1 MINKAR
7 RRINQQGIVA
17 RIEKVDVIM
26 GSSGSLKDTLSKGDR
41 KCSR

>member
-26 GSSGSLKDTLSKGDR
+26 GSSGSLKRHTSKRG
-41 KCSR
+41 